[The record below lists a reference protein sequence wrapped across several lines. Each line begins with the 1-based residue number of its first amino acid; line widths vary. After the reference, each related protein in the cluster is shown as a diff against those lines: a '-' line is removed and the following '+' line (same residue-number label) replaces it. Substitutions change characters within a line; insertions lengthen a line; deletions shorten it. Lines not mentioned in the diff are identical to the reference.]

1 MDTLFSISPT
11 EHFDFSDFFS
21 WPNWIR
27 RFERFRI
34 AAGISERSQEYQV
47 NSLIYTM
54 GDKADDIMCTL
65 ALSEADRK
73 EYDKVKE
80 AFEKHFVCKHNVI
93 YERAKFNKRCQ
104 EPGESAEMFVTAV
117 HKLAENCPTRGNDKR

>member
-1 MDTLFSISPT
+1 MDTDVSEPREERERKETIKAAKNSTESSNKVFKMDTLFSISPP
-11 EHFDFSDFFS
+11 EHFDFSDFGS

-93 YERAKFNKRCQ
+93 
-104 EPGESAEMFVTAV
+104 
-117 HKLAENCPTRGNDKR
+117 